1 MDMTVYGMLLSK
13 ILKMSKGEKGDPG
26 ESATVAV
33 GNVTNGPLA
42 VTNTGTSSNV
52 VLDFSIP
59 IPSGVTISDDGN
71 GNVTIENNGGD

>member
-1 MDMTVYGMLLSK
+1 MDMSIYGMLLAK

-26 ESATVAV
+26 QSATVAV

-42 VTNTGTSSNV
+42 VTNTGTSSNA

-59 IPSGVTISDDGN
+59 VPTGVTFSDDGD
-71 GNVTIENNGGD
+71 GNVIVQNNGGD